1 MLQTSALFFAPA
13 FLQTTNSEFCLPG
26 SVVLPPQDVTSFC
39 WSCARPPRC
48 HCAPTARPW
57 QAKQPNNRGA
67 PPPRS
72 KQGAHGAPP
81 LTWGML
87 PHTPAPNP
95 QAGRGYSPL
104 WVPRL
109 SFSEVVAG
117 FCGVGAAPGRAGRAG
132 TAGAARFCIASSDF
146 SSPTWP
152 VSAST
157 VACID

>member
-26 SVVLPPQDVTSFC
+26 SVVLPPQDVNSFC

-57 QAKQPNNRGA
+57 QAKQPNSRGA

-72 KQGAHGAPP
+72 KPGHVVHHQSP
-81 LTWGML
+81 WGML

-109 SFSEVVAG
+109 SFSEVVALAQNL
-117 FCGVGAAPGRAGRAG
+117 GVQAAQEQPGPHGSASPARISVRPPGR
-132 TAGAARFCIASSDF
+132 
-146 SSPTWP
+146 
-152 VSAST
+152 
-157 VACID
+157 